1 MVSSSDPSIGEE
13 TKNVTSMTDI
23 KVYVS
28 LSGDN
33 HRVGSLIL
41 HGKEETEIVSF
52 EYHYEWLKNPLRFTL
67 QPSLPLNDIT
77 FIPKRYHRIFGAF
90 GDSAPDSWG
99 RRLMQR
105 NEQQRAFSQEIL
117 PQFLTESDYLL
128 RVSDFSRMG
137 ALRFNLS
144 DSGKFLQTAEL
155 GVPKLSEILQIV
167 QINRKLESNEE
178 SSSELDFIVNAGSSL
193 GGARPKAS
201 VVDDVGRLA
210 IAKFPKGTDNY
221 CVQTWEHIALLIASK
236 AGITVPRHELIKVDE
251 LRVFMTWR
259 FDRIKNIRIP
269 FLSAMSML
277 NAKEGDVGS
286 YPEIVDQICRY
297 GGQAKKCSEE
307 LFRRLILNVLIS
319 NTDDHLRNHGFLM
332 YDKKGW
338 ELSPVYDINPM
349 PRHMNA
355 RIMAT
360 NISLTDPT
368 CSIELAM
375 EQCELFGLKL
385 KQAQKIAKN
394 VAVAV
399 AQWREIA
406 FNFDRGQTEIDFMS
420 TAFEHNDLATA
431 LQW

>member
-1 MVSSSDPSIGEE
+1 
-13 TKNVTSMTDI
+13 MTDI
-23 KVYVS
+23 KVYTS
-28 LSGDN
+28 LGGDN

-41 HGKEETEIVSF
+41 HGKEEAEIVSF
-52 EYHYEWLKNPLRFTL
+52 EYHHEWLRNQLRFTL
-67 QPSLPLNDIT
+67 QPSLPLTDIT
-77 FIPKRYHRIFGAF
+77 FFPKRYQRIFGAL

-105 NEQQRAFSQEIL
+105 NERERALSRKSS
-117 PQFLTESDYLL
+117 PRFLTESDYLL
-128 RVSDFSRMG
+128 GVSDFSRMG
-137 ALRFNLS
+137 ALRFKIS
-144 DSGKFLQTAEL
+144 DSGKFLQSNDL
-155 GVPKLSEILQIV
+155 GVPKLFEIRQIA
-167 QINRKLESNEE
+167 QINRKLELNEE
-178 SSSELDFIVNAGSSL
+178 SSSELDVIVNAGSSL

-201 VVDDVGRLA
+201 VVDDGGRLA

-236 AGITVPRHELIKVDE
+236 AGITVPRHELIKVDDIRI
-251 LRVFMTWR
+251 LMTWR
-259 FDRIKNIRIP
+259 FDRVRNIRIP

-277 NAKEGDVGS
+277 NAKDGDVGS
-286 YPEIVDQICRY
+286 YPEIVDHISRY
-297 GGQAKKCSEE
+297 GSQARKCSEE

-332 YDKKGW
+332 YGKKGW

-349 PRHMNA
+349 PRHINA

-375 EQCELFGLKL
+375 EQCVLFGLKL

-406 FNFDRGQTEIDFMS
+406 FNFNLGKKEIDFMS

-431 LQW
+431 LLW